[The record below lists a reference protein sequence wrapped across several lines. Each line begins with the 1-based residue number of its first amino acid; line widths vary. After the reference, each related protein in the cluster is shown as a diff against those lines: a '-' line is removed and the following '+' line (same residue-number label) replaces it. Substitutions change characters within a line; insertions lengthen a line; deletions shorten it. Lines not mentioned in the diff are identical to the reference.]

1 MADFAGTPAFV
12 AYRDAFGG
20 HPGEGVF
27 TITLSAAAYAGGNL
41 NLASIAPKFKGS
53 NAQPQNFKFFDLRA
67 HGSSGNCYLVLFA
80 PAASPTWDNLGTL
93 KLFTATNTE
102 ASGSLTLT
110 VYGRFSVMPVGLNG

>member
-27 TITLSAAAYAGGNL
+27 TITLSASAYAGGNL
-41 NLASIAPKFKGS
+41 NLSSIAGKFRGA
-53 NAQPQNFKFFDLRA
+53 NAQPQNLKFFDFRA
-67 HGSSGNCYLVLFA
+67 HGSSGNCYLVHFV
-80 PAASPTWDNLGTL
+80 PAASPAWSNLGTL

-102 ASGSLTLT
+102 AAGSLSFT
-110 VYGRFSVMPVGLNG
+110 VYCRFSVMPAGLNG

>member
-53 NAQPQNFKFFDLRA
+53 NAQPQNFKHFDFRA
-67 HGSSGNCYLVLFA
+67 HGSSGNCYLVLFT
-80 PAASPTWDNLGTL
+80 PAASPTWANLGTL

-102 ASGSLTLT
+102 AAGTLSLT
-110 VYGRFSVMPVGLNG
+110 VYGRFSCMTVGLNG